1 MTSSLGSMSVT
12 SSLNESLEATIAVNL
27 NTGLNPSSI
36 SIEKSQKEFI
46 KNAQVLDISKFILNT
61 TDINGS
67 QNIILTTSGPVKDK
81 HYDFNL
87 IVDLGGTT
95 IRKRYFGFI
104 PKVKVLKVENKTKEN
119 KVAVNDLSSCLDLGD
134 SQARLDCYDK
144 SLSRKKDTNS
154 MIINEDLSAV
164 ASSVVKEEYFG
175 KRGEDLQESIART
188 QRVVIPNE
196 MNSVIGK
203 ITRYAAEKY
212 ILTLKNGQKWKVL
225 ESTRKG
231 LFKKEQ
237 PVAITKGLFGSYNL
251 SIKNQNKKY
260 KVKREK

>member
-1 MTSSLGSMSVT
+1 
-12 SSLNESLEATIAVNL
+12 
-27 NTGLNPSSI
+27 
-36 SIEKSQKEFI
+36 
-46 KNAQVLDISKFILNT
+46 
-61 TDINGS
+61 
-67 QNIILTTSGPVKDK
+67 
-81 HYDFNL
+81 
-87 IVDLGGTT
+87 
-95 IRKRYFGFI
+95 
-104 PKVKVLKVENKTKEN
+104 
-119 KVAVNDLSSCLDLGD
+119 
-134 SQARLDCYDK
+134 
-144 SLSRKKDTNS
+144 